1 MFQRRGLRH
10 KTCKEML
17 KEMKMFRLKKRKM
30 KGKMPKVFKYM
41 KGNCTEERVNCS
53 FMCSGHRG
61 RINGHKGRFRLV
73 VRKAF

>member
-1 MFQRRGLRH
+1 M
-10 KTCKEML
+10 

-30 KGKMPKVFKYM
+30 KGKMPAIFKYI
-41 KGNCTEERVNCS
+41 KGNRTEERITSS

-73 VRKAF
+73 VRKAFK